1 MFDRFR
7 YKFMQFMQGR
17 YGADKFSQFLS
28 GVILVLII
36 LELIFRNPLLW
47 WLSLILLI
55 YMYFRM
61 FSRNIAKRYN
71 ENRKYLEISGKIRHS
86 RFGCA
91 FGNGMRSLSGQLQNL
106 GWRLRQNAEERK
118 RNAGYHIY
126 KCPQCGQKIRIPK
139 GKGRIMVRC
148 PKCGKEFKK
157 HS

>member
-7 YKFMQFMQGR
+7 YKMMQFMQGR
-17 YGADKFSQFLS
+17 YGADKFGQFLS
-28 GVILVLII
+28 VVILVLII
-36 LELIFRNPLLW
+36 LDLILRLPILW
-47 WLSLILLI
+47 WISLILLI

-71 ENRKYLEISGKIRHS
+71 ENRKYMELTAKLRSSGFGRTVSGWFRTLGMKIRD
-86 RFGCA
+86 
-91 FGNGMRSLSGQLQNL
+91 LSF
-106 GWRLRQNAEERK
+106 RLKRDADIKK
-118 RNAGYHIY
+118 RNEGFHIY

-139 GKGRIMVRC
+139 GKGKIMIRC